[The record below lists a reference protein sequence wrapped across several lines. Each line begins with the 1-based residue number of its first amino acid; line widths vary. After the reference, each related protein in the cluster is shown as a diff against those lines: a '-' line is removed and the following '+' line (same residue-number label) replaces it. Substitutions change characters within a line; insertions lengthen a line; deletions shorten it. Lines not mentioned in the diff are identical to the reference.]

1 LATRIMQEINGL
13 DAQAFN
19 PFFFVPAVPATFS
32 WPPLLS
38 EHPIQ
43 RLLHGTPFHLNASAN
58 LAQIG
63 LAHSKV
69 VAYLS
74 ESVCRAR
81 FKPAH
86 QNASFSELLVSN
98 AEHIAAAVSRRFDS
112 GAQST
117 FVLRPTD
124 F

>member
-1 LATRIMQEINGL
+1 VLKHLARFYL
-13 DAQAFN
+13 
-19 PFFFVPAVPATFS
+19 
-32 WPPLLS
+32 PLS
-38 EHPIQ
+38 QPQGQQEHPIQ
-43 RLLHGTPFHLNASAN
+43 RLLHGTPFHLNESAN

-98 AEHIAAAVSRRFDS
+98 AEHIAAAVSRRFAS

-117 FVLRPTD
+117 FVLRSMD